1 MTYKMQP
8 KTCKMTPMDLRM
20 TFDFAIF
27 KLETNKSLKT
37 QKTLK
42 HWPIPKTHL
51 KPRNLPNLIK
61 FSGPGTNFEV
71 WPKFDQ
77 V

>member
-1 MTYKMQP
+1 MIYKIQP
-8 KTCKMTPMDLRM
+8 KTYKMTPMDLHM

-27 KLETNKSLKT
+27 KLETNKGIKT

-42 HWPIPKTHL
+42 HWPIPKTYL
-51 KPRNLPNLIK
+51 KPLDLPNLIK
-61 FSGPGTNFEV
+61 SSGPGTNFEV
-71 WPKFDQ
+71 WPKIDQ